1 MKKGKISKL
10 LINWDLLISDI
21 VLGILVAVT
30 FGGVIFRYVLN
41 QPIKWLEEVQMM
53 SIVWVVFLGSGAA
66 FRQGGHVAVEI
77 IVELFP
83 ARVQKAIHIFVSLLV
98 IAVLL
103 MLTSLSAK
111 YVGVFLASGRCTG
124 ILRVPYYQIYGIVP
138 LACIWMIISYLYGEF
153 HAARKEKEEA

>member
-111 YVGVFLASGRCTG
+111 YVGVFLDVYKRQ
-124 ILRVPYYQIYGIVP
+124 RPY
-138 LACIWMIISYLYGEF
+138 
-153 HAARKEKEEA
+153 